1 MQYFATACAP
11 QVRQLARQFQNAAT
25 EFPLVVDWSLDYGV
39 DDDSGRS
46 RQWLR
51 SRLCTVHL
59 EDVCGDVHCGVVIY
73 VLELEARIVDR
84 YLKTIY
90 ELGYGFLAPTVEKSF
105 ASQRRNTVWIS
116 DEFLIGFG

>member
-90 ELGYGFLAPTVEKSF
+90 ELPPCVHATNKCGISRKCF
-105 ASQRRNTVWIS
+105 RRICGPPQP
-116 DEFLIGFG
+116 ELK